1 MAISRRLF
9 VSTGLLCVV
18 GIWYFKESPSLKGL
32 PNLKGLPISSNNIE
46 SFFKSYELSIPIEET
61 SDAFGETENLEKKL
75 VLLLSTE
82 GMEETIIT
90 INKMIR
96 NDYQMGKIRSMNGWI
111 VSDVEFSLIILR
123 NRYV

>member
-18 GIWYFKESPSLKGL
+18 GIWYFKETSSLKGL
-32 PNLKGLPISSNNIE
+32 PILSNNIE
-46 SFFKSYELSIPIEET
+46 SFFESYELSIPVDESSEV
-61 SDAFGETENLEKKL
+61 FGETEILEKKL
-75 VLLLSTE
+75 VSSLSNK

-111 VSDVEFSLIILR
+111 VSEVEFDLLILR

>member
-18 GIWYFKESPSLKGL
+18 GVWYVKGL
-32 PNLKGLPISSNNIE
+32 PSIKGSPILSNNIE
-46 SFFKSYELSIPIEET
+46 SFFDSYEFSIPVEE
-61 SDAFGETENLEKKL
+61 SSEAFGETEILEKKL
-75 VLLLSTE
+75 VSLLSTE

-90 INKMIR
+90 INKMIQ
-96 NDYQMGKIRSMNGWI
+96 NDYQMGKIRSMSGWI
-111 VSDVEFSLIILR
+111 VSEVEFGLLILR

>member
-9 VSTGLLCVV
+9 VSSGLLCIV
-18 GIWYFKESPSLKGL
+18 GIWYFKELPSLKGL

-75 VLLLSTE
+75 VLLLSL
-82 GMEETIIT
+82 
-90 INKMIR
+90 KAWKR
-96 NDYQMGKIRSMNGWI
+96 RSLLSI
-111 VSDVEFSLIILR
+111 K
-123 NRYV
+123 